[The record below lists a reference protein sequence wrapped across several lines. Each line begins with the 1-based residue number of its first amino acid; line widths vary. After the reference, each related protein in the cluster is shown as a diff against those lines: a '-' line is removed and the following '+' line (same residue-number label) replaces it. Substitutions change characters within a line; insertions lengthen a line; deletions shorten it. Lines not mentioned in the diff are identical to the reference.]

1 MENLA
6 ENQTQTPEEE
16 NFEEL
21 LSGEFKTI
29 SRGEIIKGE
38 VLRIDPDWVI
48 INIGYKSEGIVPAEE
63 FKRPDGSFKVQPG
76 DEVELL
82 VERTRTPDGLVQL
95 SYAKL
100 QRRKAWQKVEQAK
113 ESGEPLEAYVI
124 ERIKGGFAVDLDGL
138 KAFLPF
144 SQAFLK
150 TPENPEEIVGTV
162 VKVEVISSNRKRNN
176 IVVSRKNVLQKEIE
190 EKKKAL
196 LESLEEGQVR
206 EGKVKSITNY
216 GVFVDLGGVDG
227 LLHVS
232 DIAWGR
238 VKHPSH
244 YFKVG
249 DEIKVKVIK
258 YDREKQKIALGVKQ
272 LTPDPWENVAEK
284 YPTGSKVQGRVVS
297 LTDFGAFVELEPGV
311 EGLIHVSELSWTKRI
326 KHPRDLLSVGD
337 QVEVVVIGV
346 DEENRRISLSLKQV
360 EPNPWDVLTE
370 QFSEGMV
377 IEAPVKTVTDFGV
390 FVAVME
396 GIDGFIHVSDL
407 SWGRIKHPSELYKPG
422 DTIQAVI
429 LKIDREKERLALGV
443 KQLTPDPWESVPE
456 KYPVGAVVSGKVSN
470 VTDFGVFVELE
481 PGVEGLVHVSEIS
494 DKKIKSPV
502 GMFEP
507 GQEVKAKVVKVEPEA
522 RRLGLSIKKLK
533 EEEEKKQYSE
543 FSKEQKGGSITLGA
557 FLKESLSADRK
568 K

>member
-6 ENQTQTPEEE
+6 ENQTQNPAEE

-29 SRGEIIKGE
+29 SRGEVLSGT

-48 INIGYKSEGIVPAEE
+48 IDIGYKSEGVAPAEE
-63 FKRPDGSFKVQPG
+63 FKGPDGQVKVKPG
-76 DEVELL
+76 DTVEVL
-82 VERTRTPDGLVQL
+82 VEKTRTPDGLVQL
-95 SYAKL
+95 SYRKL
-100 QRRKAWQKVEQAK
+100 QRRKAWEKVEQAR
-113 ESGEPLEAYVI
+113 ESGEPLEAYVL

-138 KAFLPF
+138 RAFLPF
-144 SQAFLK
+144 SQAFLRPPK
-150 TPENPEEIVGTV
+150 NPEEIVGTTV
-162 VKVEVISSNRKRNN
+162 RVQVISSNRKRNN
-176 IVVSRKNVLQKEIE
+176 IVVSRKNVLEKELE
-190 EKKKAL
+190 EKRRAL

-206 EGKVKSITNY
+206 EGVVKSITDY
-216 GVFVDLGGVDG
+216 GVFIDLGGVDG

-232 DIAWGR
+232 DITWGR

-249 DEIKVKVIK
+249 DQVKVKVIK
-258 YDREKQKIALGVKQ
+258 FDREKEKIALGIKQ
-272 LTPDPWENVAEK
+272 LTPDPWESVAEK
-284 YPTGSKVQGRVVS
+284 YPVGTKVQGRVVS

-311 EGLIHVSELSWTKRI
+311 EGLVHVSELSWTKRI
-326 KHPRDLLSVGD
+326 KHPRDMLSVGD

-346 DEENRRISLSLKQV
+346 DQENRRISLSLKQV

-390 FVAVME
+390 FVEVME

-429 LKIDREKERLALGV
+429 LKIDRDKERLALGV

-456 KYPVGAVVSGKVSN
+456 KYPVGSIVTGKVSN

-494 DKKIKSPV
+494 DKKIKTPV

-507 GQEVKAKVVKVEPEA
+507 GQEVKAKVVKMEPEA
-522 RRLGLSIKKLK
+522 RRLGLSIRKLK
-533 EEEEKKQYSE
+533 EDEEKREYSE
-543 FSKEQKGGSITLGA
+543 FAKEQKGGSITLGA
-557 FLKESLSADRK
+557 LLKESLAADRK

>member
-6 ENQTQTPEEE
+6 ENQNTNPTEE

-29 SRGEIIKGE
+29 SRGEVLKGT
-38 VLRIDPDWVI
+38 VLRIGPDWVI
-48 INIGYKSEGIVPAEE
+48 IDIGYKSEGIAPTEE
-63 FKRPDGSFKVQPG
+63 FKGPDGEIKVKPG
-76 DEVELL
+76 DTVEVL
-82 VERTRTPDGLVQL
+82 VEKTRTPDGLVQL
-95 SYAKL
+95 SYRKL
-100 QRRKAWQKVEQAK
+100 QRRKAWEKVEQAK
-113 ESGEPLEAYVI
+113 ETGEPLEAYVL
-124 ERIKGGFAVDLDGL
+124 ERIKGGFAVDIDGL
-138 KAFLPF
+138 RAFLPF
-144 SQAFLK
+144 SQAFLRPPK
-150 TPENPEEIVGTV
+150 NPEEIVGSTV
-162 VKVEVISSNRKRNN
+162 RVQVISSNRKRNN
-176 IVVSRKNVLQKEIE
+176 IVVSRKNVLEKELE
-190 EKKKAL
+190 EKRREL

-206 EGKVKSITNY
+206 EGVVKSITDY
-216 GVFVDLGGVDG
+216 GVFIDLGGVDG

-232 DIAWGR
+232 DITWGR
-238 VKHPSH
+238 VKHPSN

-249 DEIKVKVIK
+249 DKVKVKVIK
-258 YDREKQKIALGVKQ
+258 FDREKGKIALGIKQ
-272 LTPDPWENVAEK
+272 LTPDPWESVAEK
-284 YPTGSKVQGRVVS
+284 YPVGTKVQGRVVS

-311 EGLIHVSELSWTKRI
+311 EGLVHVSELSWTKRI
-326 KHPRDLLSVGD
+326 KHPRDMLSVGD

-346 DEENRRISLSLKQV
+346 DPENRRISLSLKQV

-390 FVAVME
+390 FVEVME

-456 KYPVGAVVSGKVSN
+456 KYPVGSVVTGKVSN

-481 PGVEGLVHVSEIS
+481 PGVEGLIHVSEIS
-494 DKKIKSPV
+494 DKKIKTPV

-507 GQEVKAKVVKVEPEA
+507 GQEVKAKVVKMEPEA
-522 RRLGLSIKKLK
+522 RRLGLSIRKLK
-533 EEEEKKQYSE
+533 EDEEKREYSE
-543 FSKEQKGGSITLGA
+543 FTKEQKGGSITLGA
-557 FLKESLSADRK
+557 FLKESLAADRK

>member
-6 ENQTQTPEEE
+6 ENQTQNPAEE

-29 SRGEIIKGE
+29 SRGEVLKGTI
-38 VLRIDPDWVI
+38 LRLDSDWVI
-48 INIGYKSEGIVPAEE
+48 IDIGYKSEGIAPAEE
-63 FKRPDGSFKVQPG
+63 FKRPDGEFKVKPG
-76 DEVELL
+76 DEVEVL
-82 VERTRTPDGLVQL
+82 VEKTRTSDGLVQL
-95 SYAKL
+95 SYRKL
-100 QRRKAWQKVEQAK
+100 QRRKAWEKVEQAR
-113 ESGEPLEAYVI
+113 ESGEPVEAYVM
-124 ERIKGGFAVDLDGL
+124 ERIKGGFAVDIDGL
-138 KAFLPF
+138 RAFLPF
-144 SQAFLK
+144 SQAFLRPPK
-150 TPENPEEIVGTV
+150 NPEEIVGTTLRV
-162 VKVEVISSNRKRNN
+162 QVISSNRKRNN
-176 IVVSRKNVLQKEIE
+176 IVVSRKNVLEKELE
-190 EKKKAL
+190 EKRQAL

-206 EGKVKSITNY
+206 EGVVKSITDY
-216 GVFVDLGGVDG
+216 GVFIDLGGVDG

-232 DIAWGR
+232 DITWGR
-238 VKHPSH
+238 VKHPSN
-244 YFKVG
+244 YFKIG
-249 DEIKVKVIK
+249 DKVKVKIIK
-258 YDREKQKIALGVKQ
+258 FDREKEKIALGIKQ
-272 LTPDPWENVAEK
+272 LTPDPWESVAEK
-284 YPTGSKVQGRVVS
+284 YPVGTKVQGRVVS

-311 EGLIHVSELSWTKRI
+311 EGLVHVSELSWTKRI
-326 KHPRDLLSVGD
+326 KHPRDILSVGD

-346 DEENRRISLSLKQV
+346 DQENRRISLSLKQV

-390 FVAVME
+390 FVEVME

-456 KYPVGAVVSGKVSN
+456 KYPVGSVVSGRVSN

-481 PGVEGLVHVSEIS
+481 PGVEGLIHVSEIS

-507 GQEVKAKVVKVEPEA
+507 GQEVKAKVVKMEPEA
-522 RRLGLSIKKLK
+522 RRLGLSIRKLK
-533 EEEEKKQYSE
+533 EDEEKRE
-543 FSKEQKGGSITLGA
+543 FTEFTKEQKAGSITLGA
-557 FLKESLSADRK
+557 LLKETLAADRK